1 MNCKAEEAPLDDIK
15 VEIIVS
21 EWMGYFLLCER
32 MLPSVLFVRD
42 QCLSEGG
49 IMIPG
54 KARIKIAAAELPPF
68 AKLVMHEGTNEILKL
83 DAFIRTVP
91 AE

>member
-1 MNCKAEEAPLDDIK
+1 MNCKAEVAPLDDVK
-15 VEIIVS
+15 VEVIVS

-32 MLPSVLFVRD
+32 MLPSVLYVRD
-42 QCLSEGG
+42 RCLSENG

-68 AKLVMHEGTNEILKL
+68 AKLSVQEKSNEILKL
-83 DAFIRTVP
+83 DAVI
-91 AE
+91 

>member
-1 MNCKAEEAPLDDIK
+1 MNCKAEEAPLDDIR
-15 VEIIVS
+15 VEVIVS

-32 MLPSVLFVRD
+32 MLPSVLYVRD
-42 QCLSEGG
+42 RCLTEGG
-49 IMIPG
+49 MMIPG

-68 AKLVMHEGTNEILKL
+68 AKLVVHERTNEVLIL
-83 DAFIRTVP
+83 DAFIQTIP

>member
-1 MNCKAEEAPLDDIK
+1 MDDIR
-15 VEIIVS
+15 VEVIVS

-32 MLPSVLFVRD
+32 MLPSVLYVRD
-42 QCLSEGG
+42 RCLAEGG

-68 AKLVMHEGTNEILKL
+68 AKLVVHERTNEVLIL
-83 DAFIRTVP
+83 DAFIQKIP